1 MGSKKLVWCCIAGI
15 ILGYFAPMVFGG
27 TRSTSLSVGMVGG
40 LALGYLLDMLDEKKT
55 KNAGSETLTEKA
67 REANLLM
74 ERARAEV
81 EGRPVQEPVQ
91 DTAETAAADETT
103 AAKAGMRAGQFL
115 APILQIEDSRLRE
128 TEDHAA
134 ARGADGVGYYPY
146 APQWLPPVRTA
157 GHEAM

>member
-15 ILGYFAPMVFGG
+15 ILGYFAPMVFGC

-81 EGRPVQEPVQ
+81 EGRPLQESEEEP
-91 DTAETAAADETT
+91 AENAAADEAEPSGELPDEEQ
-103 AAKAGMRAGQFL
+103 AAKLNEAEEM
-115 APILQIEDSRLRE
+115 LRK
-128 TEDHAA
+128 
-134 ARGADGVGYYPY
+134 ARE
-146 APQWLPPVRTA
+146 RIK
-157 GHEAM
+157 